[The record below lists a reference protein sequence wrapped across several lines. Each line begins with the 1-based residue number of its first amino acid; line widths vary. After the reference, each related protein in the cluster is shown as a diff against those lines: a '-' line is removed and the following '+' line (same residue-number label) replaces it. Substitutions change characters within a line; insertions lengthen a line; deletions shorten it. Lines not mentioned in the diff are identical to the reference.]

1 MKLGWKFISLAPCRG
16 CLIFFFC
23 KCAIKE
29 VMEKISMH
37 NYVFFNFELFKCLIK
52 LLMVLK
58 INQLLLT
65 DVYFGF
71 LFLIFFFM
79 DSPGHHIDF
88 MYIFSRGV
96 GRRRVM

>member
-1 MKLGWKFISLAPCRG
+1 
-16 CLIFFFC
+16 
-23 KCAIKE
+23 
-29 VMEKISMH
+29 MEKISMH

-71 LFLIFFFM
+71 LFLIFFFHGLTRA
-79 DSPGHHIDF
+79 S
-88 MYIFSRGV
+88 Y
-96 GRRRVM
+96 